1 MNSDIH
7 ANLVII
13 EKITAV
19 LVIIILKSS
28 FTFSFTLM
36 TKMVFDDVNNLFF
49 NNQIS
54 MDHFLIGQLILIHL
68 HS

>member
-28 FTFSFTLM
+28 FTFSLTLM

-49 NNQIS
+49 NN
-54 MDHFLIGQLILIHL
+54 
-68 HS
+68 